1 MMKEKKIQ
9 DKNRLVNKTKKKTT
23 EKSSTSSLEDI
34 FETVKTETSII
45 KTLSDNDSKKKEEN
59 MDTNNKSFVSYK
71 DVVLKKL

>member
-1 MMKEKKIQ
+1 MMKEKKTQ

-34 FETVKTETSII
+34 FQTVKTETSII